1 EGRSG
6 LGDFPEVCDGEVGFR
21 GVWVMLLFAGVNGG
35 FRRGEEKRER
45 SSFGGI
51 RREMRKE
58 EDMAFSGRR
67 VRPEEGK
74 DEERGE
80 EGKGR
85 VGWVLCCC
93 CSPVLMVVS
102 DEGKKR
108 EGVDWWRADGA
119 EK

>member
-1 EGRSG
+1 VRS
-6 LGDFPEVCDGEVGFR
+6 
-21 GVWVMLLFAGVNGG
+21 
-35 FRRGEEKRER
+35 
-45 SSFGGI
+45 
-51 RREMRKE
+51 
-58 EDMAFSGRR
+58 
-67 VRPEEGK
+67 EEGK

-102 DEGKKR
+102 GEGKKR
-108 EGVDWWRADGA
+108 EGMDWWRADGA